1 MLISPLFQELY
12 GSNGPQLYTIEK
24 WGNPTNYPRAHTC
37 FNRLD
42 LPPYESYQQLRD
54 KLIKAIEGSEG
65 FAGVDWAT
73 SQTEDRYNWLFIIK
87 RGRNH
92 FSRSWSLCERRGCQ
106 RVMWCNCTSVKIF
119 YQSIFLRN
127 KYCSFNIALSSS
139 TIENY
144 NLNN

>member
-1 MLISPLFQELY
+1 MVSRYDNIIDGHHLPSSTHQELY

-65 FAGVDWAT
+65 FAGVD
-73 SQTEDRYNWLFIIK
+73 
-87 RGRNH
+87 
-92 FSRSWSLCERRGCQ
+92 
-106 RVMWCNCTSVKIF
+106 
-119 YQSIFLRN
+119 
-127 KYCSFNIALSSS
+127 
-139 TIENY
+139 
-144 NLNN
+144 

>member
-1 MLISPLFQELY
+1 MMMKVHYGHLVDPPIFQELY

-65 FAGVDWAT
+65 FAGVD
-73 SQTEDRYNWLFIIK
+73 
-87 RGRNH
+87 
-92 FSRSWSLCERRGCQ
+92 
-106 RVMWCNCTSVKIF
+106 
-119 YQSIFLRN
+119 
-127 KYCSFNIALSSS
+127 
-139 TIENY
+139 
-144 NLNN
+144 